1 MPRNSSDAK
10 QKPEKGPN
18 RFKQMWQVFQ
28 MTRKRDSALIW
39 WMLLSFVAPTAIGVT
54 LGIVFNGGWFVVLL
68 WSLLGVMAGVLLTMI
83 VLGRRAERA
92 AYAQIEGQPGAV
104 GAVLRSGIRGGWI
117 TQEMPV
123 GVTKQQ
129 DALYRAVGRG
139 GIVLIAEGDPSR
151 TAKLISDEEKKA
163 ARLAANVPVFIM
175 YVGTADGVPLSKLT
189 ARIRKHRNVLTKAEV
204 QAVHK
209 RLSSIQS
216 QLPIPKGIDPTKARV
231 PRGKVR

>member
-39 WMLLSFVAPTAIGVT
+39 WMLLSFLAPAAIGVT

-151 TAKLISDEEKKA
+151 TSKLISDEEKKA

>member
-39 WMLLSFVAPTAIGVT
+39 WMLLSFLAPTAIGVT

-151 TAKLISDEEKKA
+151 TSKLISDEEKKA